1 MGWLHKV
8 HFGESVIFMLKS
20 LLFVMQLFLKTL
32 YWRSLASIA
41 LVVLDSLMMCCS
53 SCAGGMLW
61 SVENLLNLVQQLG
74 SNEGLL
80 RALKKCEQP
89 FRLGLVSS
97 ISGGKKGA

>member
-1 MGWLHKV
+1 M
-8 HFGESVIFMLKS
+8 
-20 LLFVMQLFLKTL
+20 MQLFLKTL

-41 LVVLDSLMMCCS
+41 LVVLDNLMMCFS
-53 SCAGGMLW
+53 SSAGGMLW

-89 FRLGLVSS
+89 FRLGLVSC
-97 ISGGKKGA
+97 ILGGNKGQSCHGIVGS

>member
-1 MGWLHKV
+1 M

-74 SNEGLL
+74 SMRGY
-80 RALKKCEQP
+80 
-89 FRLGLVSS
+89 
-97 ISGGKKGA
+97 

>member
-1 MGWLHKV
+1 M

-20 LLFVMQLFLKTL
+20 LLLVMQLFLKTL
-32 YWRSLASIA
+32 YWRSLASMA
-41 LVVLDSLMMCCS
+41 LVVLVSLIMCCS

-61 SVENLLNLVQQLG
+61 SVENLLNYDQQLG

-89 FRLGLVSS
+89 FRFGLVNCN
-97 ISGGKKGA
+97 SGGKKGA